1 MLAAAIPLLCA
12 ATPVFSQENPWFF
25 GLRTRSNHVLTND
38 LLYFA
43 DMAINVLIAHATDGK
58 YAPLDFLLY
67 NYHYVR
73 LRDNGEDV
81 DFKENNPYGF
91 TSYDLF
97 NDIEAGIYLGDTD

>member
-1 MLAAAIPLLCA
+1 
-12 ATPVFSQENPWFF
+12 
-25 GLRTRSNHVLTND
+25 
-38 LLYFA
+38 
-43 DMAINVLIAHATDGK
+43 MAINVLIAHATDGK